1 MPEAPESRNLVNGRV
16 HIIPYD
22 PKWPYL
28 FKREAERVR
37 AALGDRV
44 LRIEHVGSTAVPGLA
59 AKPCVDIVLV
69 VADPSD
75 EPAYAADLEAVG
87 YSLVIREPGWFEHRV
102 LKGPDVNLNLH
113 VFGEGCEEVDR
124 MLRFRDR
131 LIADTDARERYTA
144 CKKEL
149 AERTWQR
156 VQDYSEA
163 KSDVIET
170 ILAEAAAAE

>member
-37 AALGDRV
+37 AALGDRA

-59 AKPCVDIVLV
+59 AKPCVDLLLV

-75 EPAYAADLEAVG
+75 EAAYAADLEAAG
-87 YSLVIREPGWFEHRV
+87 YSLVIREPDWFEHRV
-102 LKGPDVNLNLH
+102 FKGPDVNLNLH
-113 VFGEGCEEVDR
+113 VFGEGCGEVDR

-131 LIADTDARERYTA
+131 LIADSGARERYA
-144 CKKEL
+144 AHKKEL
-149 AERTWQR
+149 AERTWQC

-163 KSDVIET
+163 KSDVIEE
-170 ILAEAAAAE
+170 ILAEAASE